1 MTSVQD
7 TRQTI
12 LLVDDTPE
20 NVIIL
25 GAQLKQFYRV
35 RVANSGPRALKVALS
50 PPVPDLILLDIMM
63 PDMDGYAVLGA
74 LQRDPLTQKIPVI
87 FVSALNSPEEEEKG
101 LAVGAVD
108 YITKPVRPA
117 MLLNRV
123 QLHLEQERLRRL
135 VQEYCTRMAS
145 ESARRLS
152 LEQQVERVTLRALM
166 SLIEIQHP
174 DSYLHLTRSANL
186 LEMLAR
192 SYFENPWP
200 ADAHLR
206 DHVQELTL
214 ASGMHDIGMVA
225 VPAQIVSKR
234 GPLTHEEHQLLERHC
249 ELGAQAIE
257 RAIAELEQ
265 PSPLLYIAR
274 DIAASHHE
282 RWDGLGY
289 PRGRAGLEIPLGAR
303 LMSLADNYDALTHAR
318 PYQPSMDHH
327 HAVERLQLDAGTHFD
342 PRIWEAFLKIADRL
356 PNVTH
361 IPSRSIPSSPLHYKA
376 EDESTSESPEVQN

>member
-1 MTSVQD
+1 MTSLQD

-35 RVANSGPRALKVALS
+35 RVANSGPRALKVAVS

-63 PDMDGYAVLGA
+63 PDMDGYAVLEA
-74 LQRDPLTQKIPVI
+74 LQRDPITRRIPVI
-87 FVSALNSPEEEEKG
+87 FVSALNSPDDEEKG
-101 LAVGAVD
+101 LSIGAVD

-123 QLHLEQERLRRL
+123 RLHLEQERLRKL
-135 VQEYCTRMAS
+135 VQDYYARISTECS
-145 ESARRLS
+145 RRLS
-152 LEQQVERVTLRALM
+152 LEQQVERVTLRALT

-174 DSYLHLTRSANL
+174 DSYTHLTRSSAL

-192 SYFENPWP
+192 SYFDDPWP
-200 ADAHLR
+200 ADAHQR
-206 DHVQELTL
+206 EQVQELTL
-214 ASGMHDIGMVA
+214 ASSIHDIGMVA
-225 VPAQIVSKR
+225 VPAHILAKR

-257 RAIAELEQ
+257 QAIAELDQ
-265 PSPLLYIAR
+265 PSPLLYMAR

-303 LMSLADNYDALTHAR
+303 LMSLADSYDALTHTR
-318 PYQPSMDHH
+318 PYQPSMDHRR
-327 HAVERLQLDAGTHFD
+327 ALDRLKLDSGAHFD
-342 PRIWEAFLKIADRL
+342 PRIVEAFLKIADML
-356 PNVTH
+356 PTLTGV
-361 IPSRSIPSSPLHYKA
+361 PLRFSRKPPLSVHADEAPPPGTA
-376 EDESTSESPEVQN
+376 ETQK